1 MAKIIGIAGG
11 TASGKTTIAKR
22 LKELAEPY
30 GKVAM
35 LRLDDYYKDM
45 KHMTLE
51 ERRKVN
57 FDHPDSYD
65 IELLIQHINDLQ
77 KNITIKKPIY
87 DFVYSIRSEETEI
100 VEPSDLI
107 IVEGILIFCFPELLQ
122 LFDMKIFV
130 DTPDDIRFIRRLKRD
145 IEKRGRTIES
155 VVNQY
160 FATVRPMHHTFV
172 EPSKRNADIIVPE
185 GGKNEVAIDILS
197 TKLRSLLKHKKN

>member
-1 MAKIIGIAGG
+1 
-11 TASGKTTIAKR
+11 
-22 LKELAEPY
+22 
-30 GKVAM
+30 
-35 LRLDDYYKDM
+35 M
-45 KHMTLE
+45 KHIIVLC
-51 ERRKVN
+51 V
-57 FDHPDSYD
+57 
-65 IELLIQHINDLQ
+65 DLNQ